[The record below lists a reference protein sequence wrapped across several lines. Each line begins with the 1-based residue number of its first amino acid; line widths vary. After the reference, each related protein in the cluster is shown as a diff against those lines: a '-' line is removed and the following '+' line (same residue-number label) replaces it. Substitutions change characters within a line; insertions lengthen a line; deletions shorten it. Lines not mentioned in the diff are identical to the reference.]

1 MNSLRRFKGGQ
12 EVSGEQQGQDRV
24 ALSTCPASCSSVCPS
39 SLFPS
44 QGLALTCPRCP
55 VSSPE
60 VASDMGAWT
69 WLPAGSAV
77 GVGIHHLIHTHLPLF
92 PLSSS
97 P

>member
-1 MNSLRRFKGGQ
+1 MNSLGRFKGGQ
-12 EVSGEQQGQDRV
+12 EVSGEQQRQGCV
-24 ALSTCPASCSSVCPS
+24 VLSTCPAVCSSVCPS

-44 QGLALTCPRCP
+44 QGLTLTCPWCP

-60 VASDMGAWT
+60 VASDTDAWT

-77 GVGIHHLIHTHLPLF
+77 GVRIHHLIHTRLPLF

>member
-1 MNSLRRFKGGQ
+1 MNSLGRFEGGQ
-12 EVSGEQQGQDRV
+12 EVSGEQQGQGPV
-24 ALSTCPASCSSVCPS
+24 ALSLCPATCSSVCLS

-44 QGLALTCPRCP
+44 QGLALTCLRCP

-60 VASDMGAWT
+60 VASDTGAWT

-77 GVGIHHLIHTHLPLF
+77 GVRIHHLIHTHLPLF